1 MDLAFLTEMSNLSP
15 PIIHP
20 PPSYFRTA
28 PPHLAGQFSFGGV
41 GPLSVGTAAR
51 LARRAARYS
60 DGRTQQ
66 SGPIWPADSR
76 RVSSRLGQRSTKVG

>member
-28 PPHLAGQFSFGGV
+28 PPHLAGQFSFGNSRLDRTRFRRFSIRGV
-41 GPLSVGTAAR
+41 LGL
-51 LARRAARYS
+51 
-60 DGRTQQ
+60 
-66 SGPIWPADSR
+66 ADSQ
-76 RVSSRLGQRSTKVG
+76 VLGLAGSQFGGSRLEQFLPRTVFGLGG